1 MLAKVT
7 FAVALAS
14 VTLMFCAFLAGIVDI
29 LDAAPALIVFW
40 QVVFAVAVIVALA
53 TIVISI
59 VNLVK
64 RQDGV
69 LSVATLLVPVIP
81 IMLIVLTVVGASG

>member
-14 VTLMFCAFLAGIVDI
+14 VTLMFCAFLAGVVDL
-29 LDAAPALIVFW
+29 LDTDPALMVLW
-40 QVVFAVAVIVALA
+40 QVVFVVACVVTLATLVVAV
-53 TIVISI
+53 

-64 RQDGV
+64 RRDGV
-69 LSVATLLVPVIP
+69 LSVATLMVPIIP
-81 IMLIVLTVVGASG
+81 TMLLGLTLVGAA